1 MSAFG
6 PRHPT
11 PQRSCS
17 GVNVGEAELHAAT
30 SVATVN
36 DSVSTSVAVLLNVNQ
51 LISSLSHV
59 LQQAASV
66 AFLVISV
73 VLLLWS
79 VFS

>member
-17 GVNVGEAELHAAT
+17 GVKVGEDELHAAT
-30 SVATVN
+30 SVATVS
-36 DSVSTSVAVLLNVNQ
+36 DSTSVAVLLNLNH
-51 LISSLSHV
+51 LISSRSDV
-59 LQQAASV
+59 IQQAASV

-73 VLLLWS
+73 VLLRWPD
-79 VFS
+79 FS